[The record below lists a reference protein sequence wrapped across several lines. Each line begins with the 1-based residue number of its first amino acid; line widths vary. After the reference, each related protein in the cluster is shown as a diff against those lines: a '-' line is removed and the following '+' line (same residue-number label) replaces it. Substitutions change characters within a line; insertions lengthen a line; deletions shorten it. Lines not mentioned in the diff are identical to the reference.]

1 MPITYL
7 DRKPL
12 FNGMQIDDIEIDGVD
27 TRDYPDFCDAYINNM
42 WLIDGD
48 KVREATDAELDD
60 INDNERDF
68 VYEQVWDSLF

>member
-7 DRKPL
+7 DSKPV

>member
-7 DRKPL
+7 DRKPV

-48 KVREATDAELDD
+48 EVREATDAELED

>member
-7 DRKPL
+7 DRKPV

-48 KVREATDAELDD
+48 EVREATDAELDD

>member
-7 DRKPL
+7 DRKPV

-42 WLIDGD
+42 WLIDGG

>member
-7 DRKPL
+7 DSKPV

-48 KVREATDAELDD
+48 EVREATDAELDD

>member
-7 DRKPL
+7 DRKPF

-27 TRDYPDFCDAYINNM
+27 TRDYPDFCDAYINNF
-42 WLIDGD
+42 WLVDGNE
-48 KVREATDAELDD
+48 VREATEAELDD